1 MGVLVNVRMFKT
13 TRTPMKVGIHTYAMY
28 AKEKVGGKRKPRKS
42 RWIKQLYFCFKKSN
56 CLKNCRSVT

>member
-13 TRTPMKVGIHTYAMY
+13 TRTPVKVGVHTYATYATY

-42 RWIKQLYFCFKKSN
+42 R
-56 CLKNCRSVT
+56 